1 MVSYKAPNPPAE
13 LLSLTRSSVKRSG
26 RTGQR
31 GLLDLG
37 QAAPVPWHCTSHRA
51 QSKTPEAHLL
61 LKYEEER
68 NKNYKETQTQQL
80 PLYMLFILKYL
91 KVIQDKSW
99 GTKHDIQ
106 KKLSVFHLY
115 TVFKICLLFPS
126 PLTNDVSNLGPRS
139 TIRGPQMDRQEEEHY
154 EVVEDRA
161 LLGKH

>member
-1 MVSYKAPNPPAE
+1 MFNVFDFISHSKWVEVFVMVSYKAPNPPAE

-68 NKNYKETQTQQL
+68 YKKLQGDTNPVVAFIYVIYFKVSKSNPRQL
-80 PLYMLFILKYL
+80 SKAGVVNTTYRKSSVFFICIQYL
-91 KVIQDKSW
+91 K
-99 GTKHDIQ
+99 
-106 KKLSVFHLY
+106 SVYYSRLPWLM
-115 TVFKICLLFPS
+115 TFPTWVQGQ
-126 PLTNDVSNLGPRS
+126 P
-139 TIRGPQMDRQEEEHY
+139 
-154 EVVEDRA
+154 
-161 LLGKH
+161 